1 MKNGMTPL
9 FTFDEMERWF
19 DHFQSKAEDKMLV
32 FLQAGGEKFIE
43 VARWS
48 GSYKDQTGNLR
59 SSIGYIIAKDGEVV
73 KENFVESDKGTDKTT
88 GKYKGRRLAEEV
100 SLSYT
105 GGYVL
110 VGVAGMEYAAAV
122 EAKGYEVVSGA
133 NAQCEKYLRDTL
145 KSVFS
150 KI

>member
-1 MKNGMTPL
+1 MTPL

-43 VARWS
+43 VARRS

-73 KENFVESDKGTDKTT
+73 TENFKEDTVIVSVALSNVYSWSSGIPYITLFSGCAATF
-88 GKYKGRRLAEEV
+88 LA
-100 SLSYT
+100 
-105 GGYVL
+105 
-110 VGVAGMEYAAAV
+110 
-122 EAKGYEVVSGA
+122 
-133 NAQCEKYLRDTL
+133 
-145 KSVFS
+145 
-150 KI
+150 